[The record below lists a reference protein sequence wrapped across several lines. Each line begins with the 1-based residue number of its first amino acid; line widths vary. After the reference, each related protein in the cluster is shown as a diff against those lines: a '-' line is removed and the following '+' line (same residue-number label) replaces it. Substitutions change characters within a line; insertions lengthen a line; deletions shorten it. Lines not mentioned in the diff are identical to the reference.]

1 MKDNNENNTL
11 FLQLIDYLKEKHQ
24 IPTTV
29 SSRRIGMDK
38 HKIQNIRRGGSSA
51 KDDDIQKL
59 FSIFPELAHFKAQ
72 LNTSIPNPTTAQEAP
87 ATYHTTP
94 SPTATAHTSAPEGI
108 LPALA
113 RIEAT
118 QQELLHHLL
127 ERSRQDA
134 ATIQRLLAIIEATTT
149 TTPR

>member
-1 MKDNNENNTL
+1 MV
-11 FLQLIDYLKEKHQ
+11 DYLKLHIGQ
-24 IPTTV
+24 SAMSV
-29 SSRRIGMDK
+29 ARRIGMPEHTMK
-38 HKIQNIRRGGSSA
+38 NIKAGRSYAERG
-51 KDDDIQKL
+51 DIEAL
-59 FSIFPELAHFKAQ
+59 LSVFPELAHFPY
-72 LNTSIPNPTTAQEAP
+72 TPSIPNPTTAQEAP

-94 SPTATAHTSAPEGI
+94 SPTATAHTPAPEGI